1 MQRPFEPAR
10 DGLRLQGGARIET
23 RRGYQEG
30 SRHVPAFFLRVVI
43 STADSAINM
52 MTTVKAARPPFV
64 DDDCAA
70 GAGAAR
76 CCGSS

>member
-1 MQRPFEPAR
+1 MSFR
-10 DGLRLQGGARIET
+10 DVLAGQN
-23 RRGYQEG
+23 G

-52 MTTVKAARPPFV
+52 MTTVKAARPPLL

-76 CCGSS
+76 CCANS